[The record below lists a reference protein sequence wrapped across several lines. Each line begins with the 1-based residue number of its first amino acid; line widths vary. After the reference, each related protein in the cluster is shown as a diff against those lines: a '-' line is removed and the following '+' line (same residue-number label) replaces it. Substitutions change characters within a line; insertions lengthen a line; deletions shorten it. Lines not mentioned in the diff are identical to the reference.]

1 MFLYVCNQ
9 GWYKRMFCCFQIDSD
24 FIAQYQMNYGV
35 GGEEGGEAK
44 DKDTQEYENYYNYYQ
59 VSILGY
65 SQSSRFVS

>member
-1 MFLYVCNQ
+1 
-9 GWYKRMFCCFQIDSD
+9 MFCCFQIDSD

-35 GGEEGGEAK
+35 GGEEGGDAK

-65 SQSSRFVS
+65 SQS